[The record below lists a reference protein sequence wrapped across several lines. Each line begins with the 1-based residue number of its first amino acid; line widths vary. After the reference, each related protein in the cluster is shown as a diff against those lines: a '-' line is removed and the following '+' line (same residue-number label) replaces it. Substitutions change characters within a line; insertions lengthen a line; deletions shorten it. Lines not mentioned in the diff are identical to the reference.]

1 MTAPQDPFGS
11 PSPGTPP
18 PTAPYGQQPYGQQAY
33 GQQPPFGTA
42 PVRGMRNG
50 LGVAALVLGILALL
64 GGLFVVGGLL
74 GLVAIG
80 VGIAGRRR
88 ARRGEASNGGMALAG
103 IVLGALGLLLSVAIA
118 VGVSQLIDPEQI
130 GDLSDCLA
138 GAGDDRAAQ
147 EQCQRD
153 FEDDL
158 TGS

>member
-11 PSPGTPP
+11 PTPGTPP
-18 PTAPYGQQPYGQQAY
+18 PTAPYGQQPYR
-33 GQQPPFGTA
+33 QQPAFAAA
-42 PVRGMRNG
+42 PVRGTRNG

-80 VGIAGRRR
+80 LGIAGRRR

-103 IVLGALGLLLSVAIA
+103 IVLGALGLLLSIAVA
-118 VGVSQLIDPEQI
+118 VGVSQLVDPEQFR
-130 GDLSDCLA
+130 DLSDCLA
-138 GAGDDRAAQ
+138 SAGDDRAAQ